1 MRSENDRRM
10 KSRFAI
16 HRDVRY
22 RLLDDGKVIEAGAGY
37 TIDLGSGG
45 VAFTTNGLLEPGIF
59 LELSISWPVLLND
72 ACPMRLVVVGR
83 VLRSNAESAVCTI
96 DRYEFRTQSRF
107 PQQLRPRGDSTLVRW
122 AEAVQRGVL
131 RASIAG
137 A

>member
-1 MRSENDRRM
+1 MRSPKDRRR

-16 HRDVRY
+16 HREMRY
-22 RLLDDGKVIEAGAGY
+22 KLLDDGTVIEAGAGY

-45 VAFTTNGLLEPGIF
+45 VAFTTNGLLQPGIF

-72 ACPMRLVVVGR
+72 SCPMRLVVVGR
-83 VLRSNAESAVCTI
+83 VLRSHVDYAVCSI

-107 PQQLRPRGDSTLVRW
+107 PQPLRPRGDSTLVRW

-131 RASIAG
+131 RASVAG